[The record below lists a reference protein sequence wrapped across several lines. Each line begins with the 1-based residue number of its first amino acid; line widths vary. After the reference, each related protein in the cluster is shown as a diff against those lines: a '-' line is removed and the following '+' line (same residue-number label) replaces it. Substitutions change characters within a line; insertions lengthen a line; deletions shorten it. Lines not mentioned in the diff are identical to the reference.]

1 MAVTELQLSEG
12 QKMIYG
18 RRRIVSSFYQKDPD
32 KYKNLQA
39 LDIRSVSL
47 LDAVVCCHLDDTKI
61 YIDRSEVIQNF
72 WDHRTRTPS
81 YFDYKVW
88 GSAKTNSPWKGTP
101 IGGLD
106 YSPSHVNSALVQH
119 LGRAPKLAVD
129 KDGVQKLY
137 FVDEVDQCCTC
148 SSWAQLD
155 KRKKDL
161 SDEFEQF
168 TNTLFQP
175 ICKHLK
181 WHNSFLSLQSL
192 RLQNEANSKEYNPRL
207 CVYHFDYR
215 RGLLLY
221 RITHDG
227 VKANGQWLPVAGWKE
242 RQVYDSAHLP
252 TGACWN
258 TFTSALRQVEPFKLI
273 PYSQSV
279 AAIMSTAGSR

>member
-1 MAVTELQLSEG
+1 
-12 QKMIYG
+12 
-18 RRRIVSSFYQKDPD
+18 
-32 KYKNLQA
+32 
-39 LDIRSVSL
+39 
-47 LDAVVCCHLDDTKI
+47 
-61 YIDRSEVIQNF
+61 
-72 WDHRTRTPS
+72 
-81 YFDYKVW
+81 
-88 GSAKTNSPWKGTP
+88 
-101 IGGLD
+101 
-106 YSPSHVNSALVQH
+106 
-119 LGRAPKLAVD
+119 
-129 KDGVQKLY
+129 
-137 FVDEVDQCCTC
+137 VDQCCTC

-221 RITHDG
+221 RITYDG

-258 TFTSALRQVEPFKLI
+258 TFTGALRQAEPFKLI